1 MLNLQSRESE
11 AEHLDRALDEA
22 LVETFPASD
31 PPAVLFDDA
40 GSPVRAGLVSAT
52 STGDTSMDRIKPLF
66 TATATATGGRNGHT
80 EASDGTVKAD
90 LSVPKEMGGPGKPG
104 TPPPGPLF
112 GRGYA
117 RWLRCGGGFRGTQT
131 KKG

>member
-66 TATATATGGRNGHT
+66 TATATATGGRDLLECTTQRCPGDALPT
-80 EASDGTVKAD
+80 MPRVDPEAGD
-90 LSVPKEMGGPGKPG
+90 
-104 TPPPGPLF
+104 PPV
-112 GRGYA
+112 R
-117 RWLRCGGGFRGTQT
+117 
-131 KKG
+131 